1 MTSFIITLIS
11 TTTVVAA
18 ASSATAVGGKN
29 DLNLVRK
36 IKNSKKMNANANANE
51 DAICA
56 MQDFLGISQ
65 YTNCKREETE
75 VEIACDTTDDTAT
88 TTTTTKKI
96 CTYSEHPVQYNDTAA
111 AAAAVECGDHG
122 SFDPETHFTRDH
134 ASGVCRLKFLR
145 LTSTCIGAPARSGFG
160 LMTEVPPR
168 TGPGTGPGSHNRHTH
183 NEDKHHKKNSR
194 LLLRFSYDA
203 GATYSNNEDSRL
215 TVPLDRSSPPPRRT
229 EENDSCE
236 GGGWRSVL

>member
-1 MTSFIITLIS
+1 MPSCSKAGACLRFLVMTSFIITLIS

-51 DAICA
+51 DAICT

-75 VEIACDTTDDTAT
+75 VKIACDTTDDTATTTTT

-145 LTSTCIGAPARSGFG
+145 LTRASTCAGAAVVARGKFG
-160 LMTEVPPR
+160 VMQPR
-168 TGPGTGPGSHNRHTH
+168 T
-183 NEDKHHKKNSR
+183 E
-194 LLLRFSYDA
+194 
-203 GATYSNNEDSRL
+203 
-215 TVPLDRSSPPPRRT
+215 
-229 EENDSCE
+229 
-236 GGGWRSVL
+236 